1 MDDKEFIDSFIDWGK
16 ISCHEYLSESF
27 IEKYADKV
35 NWYHISLYQEELS
48 EKYLQLSMTAA
59 EESNKYTSATLKRL
73 LQCLT
78 IYPFKHKEYANLGPQ
93 AMATFDKMAT
103 AKDMYV
109 DLGMFIIQ
117 VNKLDSALKAERSE
131 DKEETK

>member
-1 MDDKEFIDSFIDWGK
+1 MSEEMKNKEELDAEIGTPLEELFKEALRGK
-16 ISCHEYLSESF
+16 
-27 IEKYADKV
+27 
-35 NWYHISLYQEELS
+35 EELS
-48 EKYLQLSMTAA
+48 ERYLQLSMTAA

-131 DKEETK
+131 DNKESE